1 LVGLNQTNGIDT
13 QYLALFFSSTKKEK
27 IETFVISSSPIS
39 RSNVFDRMINKKW
52 MKDKKEN
59 V

>member
-1 LVGLNQTNGIDT
+1 MELTLNIWHC
-13 QYLALFFSSTKKEK
+13 FFPQQKTKKEK